1 MSTAVFFITKF
12 LAKEVGDGSIVS
24 ELLAG
29 VPGWRGR
36 TQQITALQNRASF
49 HCYSSTLSPCIVLW
63 HVQTTYVQLVIAKVP
78 LGRL

>member
-12 LAKEVGDGSIVS
+12 LAKEVGDGSIVI

-36 TQQITALQNRASF
+36 AQQITALQNRASF
-49 HCYSSTLSPCIVLW
+49 HCSTLSPCIVLW
-63 HVQTTYVQLVIAKVP
+63 HVQTSTYVQLVIAKVP
-78 LGRL
+78 LGGL